1 MRIVRAARLAALSMG
16 LLTALAAAQAPPDKA
31 AEKADPGL
39 FGGLFAT
46 RSRPPAKAKAKDG
59 DKEKEAADRPS
70 SVADRAAEQERLMK
84 GYLRRLAV
92 CDRLRDIAHETN
104 NPALAEEAGRLDELA
119 WKVYQ
124 EQSNQLLGVKSMAME
139 PDAAGSGAA
148 LPDAGKALRKAS
160 GGGALPP
167 RIWSEGRIEP
177 VRSEGRS
184 PLREEMR

>member
-31 AEKADPGL
+31 ADKADPGL

-46 RSRPPAKAKAKDG
+46 RSKPPAKAKDR
-59 DKEKEAADRPS
+59 DKEAADRPP
-70 SVADRAAEQERLMK
+70 SVADRTAEQERLMK

-104 NPALAEEAGRLDELA
+104 NSALAEEASRLDELA

-124 EQSNQLLGVKSMAME
+124 EQSNRLLGVKSMAME
-139 PDAAGSGAA
+139 PDEAGSGVA

-160 GGGALPP
+160 GGAPLPP

-177 VRSEGRS
+177 ARSEGPS
-184 PLREEMR
+184 LHREEMR